1 MYKYF
6 TRPEARPSDG
16 QTNDSIESDGMS
28 DPSRGTWALG
38 IDNVTRFVLFAHDCT
53 FSVTCISTPCGT
65 RELALLVGNG
75 PALPGMA
82 STIASKRIQ
91 WRILMS
97 RDLAQTELH
106 LFDLTTY
113 ILIHSP
119 TTYSE

>member
-16 QTNDSIESDGMS
+16 QINDSIESDGMS
-28 DPSRGTWALG
+28 DLCRGTRALG
-38 IDNVTRFVLFAHDCT
+38 IDDVTRFVLFAHDCT

-82 STIASKRIQ
+82 SIIASKRIQ
-91 WRILMS
+91 WRILTS
-97 RDLAQTELH
+97 RDMGQTEPNIFR
-106 LFDLTTY
+106 FDRVHPHT
-113 ILIHSP
+113 
-119 TTYSE
+119 